1 MKKAAKKAAK
11 AKPKAKT
18 AVKKAKSPAKAV
30 KKTKAAPKK
39 KAAAPKAKAV
49 AKKSPAKAKPAVKAP
64 AKKAA
69 QKKLASLD
77 LPKGT
82 TSIEVRQDNSR
93 KSPSIVITPVTKPA
107 ASAPSSGPVLSS
119 SGRGTP
125 QSPWLLKTPAG
136 FSEFQAYREEAA
148 TPPALVVKVGS
159 TELRYDL
166 RCINDLYEMLKA
178 HGDWK
183 LLGSADEQQPVVE
196 DTVESWARSPS
207 NPVGGFYGLSAG
219 LRGRFAT
226 YVPQVLEALGL
237 AEVEHFPNNNRMRAK

>member
-1 MKKAAKKAAK
+1 MKKAAKKTVK
-11 AKPKAKT
+11 AKPKAKAAT
-18 AVKKAKSPAKAV
+18 KSKAKPPVKAA

-49 AKKSPAKAKPAVKAP
+49 AKKTPAKTKAAVKAKAP

-69 QKKLASLD
+69 PLTKNPVPKK
-77 LPKGT
+77 K
-82 TSIEVRQDNSR
+82 
-93 KSPSIVITPVTKPA
+93 PVAPPPMMKPA
-107 ASAPSSGPVLSS
+107 VPPPAPAPSSGPVLSS

-125 QSPWLLKTPAG
+125 ESPWLLKTPAG
-136 FSEFQAYREEAA
+136 FSEFQAYRDEAA
-148 TPPALVVKVGS
+148 APPALVVKVGS

-166 RCINDLYEMLKA
+166 RCITDLHEMLKA

-196 DTVESWARSPS
+196 DTVEAWARSSS
-207 NPVGGFYGLSAG
+207 NPVGGFYGLKAG

>member
-11 AKPKAKT
+11 AKPQAKAAPKS
-18 AVKKAKSPAKAV
+18 KAKSPVKAA

-39 KAAAPKAKAV
+39 KVPALKAKAV
-49 AKKSPAKAKPAVKAP
+49 AKKTAAKPKVVAKAKAP
-64 AKKAA
+64 VKKAA
-69 QKKLASLD
+69 PPKTKKLARMD

-82 TSIEVRQDNSR
+82 TGIEVRQDKSR
-93 KSPSIVITPVTKPA
+93 IVITPVP
-107 ASAPSSGPVLSS
+107 APSSAPALSS
-119 SGRGTP
+119 SGPGTP
-125 QSPWLLKTPAG
+125 ESPWLLKTPAG
-136 FSEFQAYREEAA
+136 FSEFQAYRDENS

-166 RCINDLYEMLKA
+166 RCINDLHEMLKA

-196 DTVESWARSPS
+196 DTVEAWARSPA
-207 NPVGGFYGLSAG
+207 NPIGGFYGLKPG

-226 YVPQVLEALGL
+226 YVPQVLEAMGL